1 MKKKFLAPAL
11 FLAVA
16 AVLLWASAAGG
27 DSSDPLLSLSYLN
40 GTFASTADT
49 AIAERLDASDQALL
63 SSAETKIAAAASGV
77 SPLATA
83 SSWTESRLKSGDV
96 LSGQPGLNVLV
107 LAGSVRVTFPSG
119 AAVDVTAG
127 SAVASGTTLLANHR
141 YMTGEDTAA
150 VYTVVSP
157 TAVVRYMGRYALT
170 LSDSVD
176 YNAIASAL
184 KTLHLFR
191 GSYTGYGSGYDLEL
205 APTRIQALIMFMRV
219 LGEEDAALAYTGT
232 TAFRDIARG
241 SLSEKYVGYAV
252 SKGYTNGYTA
262 TLFKPNQTVTVNQYT
277 EFLLRAMGYS
287 STATTD
293 LSDTLARARD
303 QRRSQ
308 QRGGGG
314 AGLRHVPAGPSG
326 LPVLL
331 CAGRGR
337 LRLRQHAAGGA
348 DGPGRI
354 HRRREPYRRHP
365 GHGAPDLLTRIPA
378 GNIL

>member
-49 AIAERLDASDQALL
+49 AIAERLDTSDQALL

-77 SPLATA
+77 SPLTTA

-205 APTRIQALIMFMRV
+205 VPTRIQALIMFMRV

-293 LSDTLARARD
+293 LSDTLARARTSGVLNSAEAEALASGTFLRAHLVYLSYYALD
-303 QRRSQ
+303 AAVSGSGSTLREVLMD
-308 QRGGGG
+308 RGVFTAAESHT
-314 AGLRHVPAGPSG
+314 AGTQVTGP
-326 LPVLL
+326 
-331 CAGRGR
+331 
-337 LRLRQHAAGGA
+337 
-348 DGPGRI
+348 RI
-354 HRRREPYRRHP
+354 S
-365 GHGAPDLLTRIPA
+365 
-378 GNIL
+378 